1 VRRPDD
7 LPAPAV
13 LFRHGAFT
21 VLALRH
27 EVMFRDGSAVVLHPV
42 AQMGGQHP
50 FQRCLVHR
58 GHATVFDLRDLC
70 PELGDELPVAY
81 QKDRPGIVFY
91 ALRSRFPNAVD
102 FAWWAAR
109 HARLEVRPPELAAS
123 AAGVPSS
130 VTLEPAD
137 TQALQAFLAGRPDRF
152 RAPHERSAA

>member
-1 VRRPDD
+1 MRRPDD

-58 GHATVFDLRDLC
+58 GHATVFDVRDLC
-70 PELGDELPVAY
+70 PELGDELPLAY
-81 QKDRPGIVFY
+81 QQDRPGMVFY
-91 ALRSRFPNAVD
+91 ALRSRFPTAVD
-102 FAWWAAR
+102 FTWHAAR
-109 HARLEVRPPELAAS
+109 QARLEVQPAELARDAGTLGS
-123 AAGVPSS
+123 TDVAAVK
-130 VTLEPAD
+130 
-137 TQALQAFLAGRPDRF
+137 AFLASRPDRC
-152 RAPHERSAA
+152 RASCERSAA